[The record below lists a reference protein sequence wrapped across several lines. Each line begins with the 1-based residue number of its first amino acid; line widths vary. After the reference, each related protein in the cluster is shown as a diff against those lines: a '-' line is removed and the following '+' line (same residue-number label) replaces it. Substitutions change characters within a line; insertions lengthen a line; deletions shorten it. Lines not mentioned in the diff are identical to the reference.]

1 MNTFYYED
9 DEEYNDNMPVIVYSD
24 DDDSTCNNTE
34 GDNEGDN
41 ELASISEPS
50 LDCSDDEFDDL
61 DSNVYVLDNEDIFH
75 FYEIGELEE
84 EFLDSDKYDGQYVIG
99 LSSGTTNMMSGN
111 ISNGIFAC
119 GVTPST
125 FFRYSYVAL
134 LYYLVYSSIF
144 CITGPKKIDII
155 KIHVTPDSVY
165 LAITK
170 TYWLRI
176 IQRHWKRA
184 LKERKTLIT
193 LRSNPR
199 NVFHFQYH
207 GKYPDGINYLPGLTG
222 LLSCYNKNKDRD
234 DSSIYQM

>member
-1 MNTFYYED
+1 MNFLY
-9 DEEYNDNMPVIVYSD
+9 YNDNDNDNEYDNAIPVIVYSD
-24 DDDSTCNNTE
+24 DDTTSS
-34 GDNEGDN
+34 NEDIDIDN
-41 ELASISEPS
+41 ELASISEPE
-50 LDCSDDEFDDL
+50 LDDVDIDT
-61 DSNVYVLDNEDIFH
+61 YIYDNDDIFH
-75 FYEIGELEE
+75 FYEIGDLEE
-84 EFLDSDKYDGQYVIG
+84 EFLDSNKYDGQYVIG
-99 LSSGTTNMMSGN
+99 LTSGSTNTMSGG
-111 ISNGIFAC
+111 IDNGIFAC

-125 FFRYSYVAL
+125 FYRYSYVAL

-207 GKYPDGINYLPGLTG
+207 GKYPDGMNYLPGLTG